1 LIVTQYSG
9 IVNCHYLEVL
19 TFSTR
24 NRVPGFGSSLRF
36 DLRLRSRYISVA
48 FLFRR
53 FFGVENRFLVNA
65 TEVTRQLV
73 DGKTAIETN
82 VAFVRR
88 YFATFLKDQTKE
100 TVKLESRL
108 KLAGL
113 KLHIALVNSKKYKNE
128 FCNF

>member
-1 LIVTQYSG
+1 
-9 IVNCHYLEVL
+9 
-19 TFSTR
+19 
-24 NRVPGFGSSLRF
+24 
-36 DLRLRSRYISVA
+36 
-48 FLFRR
+48 
-53 FFGVENRFLVNA
+53 VNA

-128 FCNF
+128 FYNF